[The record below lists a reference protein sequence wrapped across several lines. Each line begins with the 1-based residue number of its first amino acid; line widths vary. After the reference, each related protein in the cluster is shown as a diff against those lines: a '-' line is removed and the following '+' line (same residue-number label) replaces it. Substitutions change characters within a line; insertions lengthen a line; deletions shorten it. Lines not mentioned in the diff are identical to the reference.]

1 MSKKGIKNKIQN
13 KLPTLLFPRE
23 ESPLVFERKLTSC
36 IDSDKQIIIVIPSN
50 SKVGTGLVQKKYSTY
65 PLDNNLIGRK
75 VPIFRTSAIPK
86 FKTLFN
92 IPLETLG
99 RQLSSSL
106 LIFLVLIIIING
118 FLIGFLIDTWTNT
131 PSLEQFL
138 KRPIQSSVVYAR
150 DGQTKIYEYYK
161 EERRE
166 QVPIYRIPKIMQ
178 LAVIALEDENFYLN
192 DQGVPWKNLA
202 GSAYKC
208 LTSGGEN
215 CRGGSGLS
223 QQLVKV
229 MTNKKE
235 ATANRKMR
243 ELISALKLNQETN
256 RVEIL
261 QAYLNW
267 VPFGRN
273 SYGVEQ
279 AAKSYFGR
287 SISDKNNN
295 NFTLSPVE
303 ACFLAAMIQSPGY
316 YPTGI
321 SDNRSTAWKELSIR
335 KNACLEK
342 LSILE
347 LPIDD
352 AGTMGKY
359 INSQQDLTQLQNQS
373 IELIENSRV
382 EEARKGGK
390 IAIVK
395 QVKQDDP
402 FPHFREYITEEL
414 IKMYGLEAVY
424 GGGLKVITTLDPQI
438 QIQTQQIVAEGEK
451 RLTSVG
457 ASNAGAL
464 VLDGPTGQILSMV
477 GSFDYNR
484 DDIDGKVNMTTAPR
498 QPGSSIKPYLYA
510 NAWQN
515 GYNPQTLLVDK
526 YEAWG
531 DFKPRN
537 FSGKFNGAVSMRY
550 ALQSSLNIPAVKTLL
565 LSSSDQSLSGFKS
578 NPDFRLEKSLNSF
591 FNFTERLGVN
601 FPCMPSDGSKCKDSK
616 ESQKAYRDRCFLASA
631 LGGCEVKMID
641 HATGINTLLQEGNL
655 RSARPFIA
663 ITVKDEKDKEVDI
676 FKSKENQL
684 YPSQDKVVDPLIA
697 RQVSSIM
704 TDYNARI
711 NEFGYDR
718 FNLELVNKEW
728 KVAAKT
734 GTTNGPRDFWVVGGS
749 PYYTTTIWAGRNDS
763 KSMSIEASAGGNAS
777 FIWNRIMENIHKDKK
792 VKNFSI
798 EGLEKVEVRPG
809 VTEYLT
815 PTQKIFLKEKGGQVE
830 PPRL

>member
-1 MSKKGIKNKIQN
+1 MSKKGIKNKYSI
-13 KLPTLLFPRE
+13 PTPILIFPKEERLLT
-23 ESPLVFERKLTSC
+23 FEPKPTSI
-36 IDSDKQIIIVIPSN
+36 IDSDKQIILAIPST
-50 SKVGTGLVQKKYSTY
+50 SKVGTGLVQREYSAH
-65 PLDNNLIGRK
+65 PQLKNIIGRK
-75 VPIFRTSAIPK
+75 IPIFKTSAIPR

-92 IPLETLG
+92 VPLETLG
-99 RQLSSSL
+99 RKFSSFFL
-106 LIFLVLIIIING
+106 LFLVLIIIVNG
-118 FLIGFLIDTWTNT
+118 FLIGFLIDIWTNT

-150 DGQTKIYEYYK
+150 DGQTKIYEFYK

-166 QVPIYRIPKIMQ
+166 QVPIYKIPKIMQ
-178 LAVIALEDENFYLN
+178 LAVIAIEDENFYRN

-287 SISDKNNN
+287 SISDKTNN

-321 SDNRSTAWKELSIR
+321 GKYDSPAWQELTVR

-352 AGTMGKY
+352 SGTMGKY
-359 INSQQDLTQLQNQS
+359 ISNQQDLVQLQNQP
-373 IELIENSRV
+373 IELTENTRI

-414 IKMYGLEAVY
+414 INMYGTEAVY

-438 QIQTQQIVAEGEK
+438 QIQTQQIIAEGEK
-451 RLTSVG
+451 RLTPVG
-457 ASNAGAL
+457 ANNAGAL
-464 VLDGPTGQILSMV
+464 VLDGPTGQILAMV
-477 GSFDYNR
+477 GSLDYNR

-498 QPGSSIKPYLYA
+498 QPGSSIKPYVYA

-537 FSGKFNGAVSMRY
+537 FSGRFNGAVSMRY
-550 ALQSSLNIPAVKTLL
+550 ALQSSLNIPAVKALL
-565 LSSSDQSLSGFKS
+565 LNSSDQSLSGYKS
-578 NPDFRLEKSLNSF
+578 NPESRLEKVLNSF

-616 ESQKAYRDRCFLASA
+616 EAQKAYRERCFLASA
-631 LGGCEVKMID
+631 LGGCEVRMID

-655 RSARPFIA
+655 RSARPFMS

-676 FKSKENQL
+676 FKPKENQF

-697 RQVSSIM
+697 RQVASVM

-711 NEFGYDR
+711 NEFGSDR
-718 FNLELVNKEW
+718 FNLELANKDW

-734 GTTNGPRDFWVVGGS
+734 GTTNGPKDFWVVGGS

-763 KSMSIEASAGGNAS
+763 KSMSTEASAGGNAS

-830 PPRL
+830 PPRP